1 MEFIF
6 EVIVELIL
14 DGSIEMSKSSKVP
27 NYIRYPLIAIISVFW
42 IAVIGIIF
50 LAGVISLRINMG
62 LGLLLIL
69 IGLYTAVIGIVKF
82 RKIYLSHTTG
92 K

>member
-50 LAGVISLRINMG
+50 LAGVISLRINIG

-82 RKIYLSHTTG
+82 RKIYLSHKTG